1 MKYSHIIWDW
11 NGTIVDDASLCVE
24 IVNELLQQYELQQVT
39 LDYYINNF
47 RFPVKE
53 YYKLI
58 GLPTSSEN
66 YRHLSYYFI
75 THYRDRFYQ
84 CELQKG
90 IFEVIKQFSNLGISQ
105 SVLSAASQDDLS
117 KFVSYFSLE
126 SYFKLV
132 SGVDHILANGKGSIA
147 SKHFDFLGIAN
158 DDILLVGDTC
168 HDHEI
173 ADFLGVS
180 SVLLSSG
187 HNSKE
192 LLSEVTSSILNSAFE
207 LPDFISS

>member
-11 NGTIVDDASLCVE
+11 NGTIVDDAALCVE
-24 IVNELLQQYELQQVT
+24 IVNELLQKYELQQVT
-39 LDYYINNF
+39 LNYYTNNF
-47 RFPVKE
+47 RFPVRE

-58 GLPTSSEN
+58 GLPTTSDSF
-66 YRHLSYYFI
+66 RFLSNYFI
-75 THYRDRFYQ
+75 TQYRERFYK

-90 IFEVIKQFSNLGISQ
+90 VFEAIKQFSNLGISQ

-126 SYFKLV
+126 SYFKLI
-132 SGVDHILANGKGSIA
+132 SGVDHILANGKSSIA
-147 SKHFDFLGIAN
+147 SKHFDFLGIPN

-173 ADFLGVS
+173 ADSLGVS

-192 LLSEVTSSILNSAFE
+192 LLSEVTSSILNSVFQ
-207 LPDFISS
+207 LTDFISS

>member
-11 NGTIVDDASLCVE
+11 NGTIVDDAALCVE
-24 IVNELLQQYELQQVT
+24 IVNELLQKHELQQVT
-39 LDYYINNF
+39 LNYYTNNF
-47 RFPVKE
+47 RFPVRE

-58 GLPTSSEN
+58 GLPTTSDSFRFISN
-66 YRHLSYYFI
+66 YFI
-75 THYRDRFYQ
+75 TQYRERFYK

-90 IFEVIKQFSNLGISQ
+90 VFEAIKQFSNLGISQ

-126 SYFKLV
+126 SYFKLI
-132 SGVDHILANGKGSIA
+132 SGVDHILANGKSSIA
-147 SKHFDFLGIAN
+147 SKHFDFLGIPN

-173 ADFLGVS
+173 ADSLGVS

-192 LLSEVTSSILNSAFE
+192 LLSEVTSSILNSVFQ